1 MAHCWH
7 IGQHWFLYTTIL
19 LFVLGALAQFQI
31 MLFFFVDNCVMH
43 PQRQV
48 CLCLFILHAFFA
60 GVFLVLLQ
68 RLVFL
73 IQCWVVL
80 LLFGHTCGSLRAEI
94 SQNKAWAAK
103 HSPQSSAAGSSALLS
118 ASFPSLTASQ
128 LLIISR
134 LKYAE
139 RTSNLGR
146 SPVLFLWAPSSLVRF
161 TVLLPVPPVPGAFAG
176 PRTDAG
182 MSTNH
187 PLTYPLC
194 FMSPTTLIG
203 WSLYSHV
210 CFLFLSVSCASLT
223 SSQIKT

>member
-139 RTSNLGR
+139 RPPTWDVLPCFSFER
-146 SPVLFLWAPSSLVRF
+146 PVLLCGSRF
-161 TVLLPVPPVPGAFAG
+161 YFQCHLFRGAFAG

-210 CFLFLSVSCASLT
+210 CFLFLSVSCTSLT